1 MNKNKEIINTLK
13 RELMGL
19 TGNKVY
25 YRDLESLFKKIE
37 ELELDGKE
45 ISALRYL
52 STDIRSAKFKKNKN
66 KNNLPFF

>member
-1 MNKNKEIINTLK
+1 MNKNKELINTLK

-25 YRDLESLFKKIE
+25 YRDLESFFKKME

-45 ISALRYL
+45 LSALRHL
-52 STDIRSAKFKKNKN
+52 NTDIRSAKFQKNKN
-66 KNNLPFF
+66 KNNFPLF